1 MDSSYFISFLDSK
14 NCRIVSFDEPREV
27 KILDGGAVRIKCAD
41 GFQTI
46 LKPEEW
52 QKIEIE
58 RFDEEEADE

>member
-1 MDSSYFISFLDSK
+1 MSSSYFITFLDDK
-14 NCRIVSFDEPREV
+14 KHRYVSYNEPRRIE
-27 KILDGGAVRIKCAD
+27 ILDGGAVRIKCAD